1 MKLIAQ
7 LILIIGFIVMVGP
20 SFVLMLLAIMFLMA
34 IAGWNKKSDD
44 Q

>member
-7 LILIIGFIVMVGP
+7 LILVIGFIVMVGP

-34 IAGWNKKSDD
+34 LAGWDNKSNDK
-44 Q
+44 

>member
-34 IAGWNKKSDD
+34 LAGWNKSDD

>member
-1 MKLIAQ
+1 MKLIAK

-34 IAGWNKKSDD
+34 LAGWDNKSDD